1 MDKFYDFT
9 NCELGHKQYGGS
21 DEKKT
26 IFMDGARYMLK
37 FPEKIPEE
45 KRNSLNSSSRNN
57 IFSEY
62 VACHIIEAFGIPV
75 QETLLGTYT
84 DSDGITR
91 NVVAC
96 KDFCTDG
103 YELNEFEKYKSSYR
117 INFKNVQ
124 YPDIDDVI
132 DAICK
137 YENEIKDEAI
147 ERFWDTFALDTLLGN
162 FDRHT
167 GNWGYLYND
176 NRTEDRIKNAPI
188 YDCGSCLYP
197 MASDHGMEII
207 LTDRNKIDERI
218 YTFPK
223 TAFAFDG
230 SQLSYQDFFE
240 LDYAKKNPDV
250 KKSFV
255 KIAELYDKEK
265 IKSVI
270 DNTPAITD
278 ICRDFYVKMIQERY
292 DKLIIQNLE
301 QKFLIKAAKKDD
313 LTIPSD
319 QLTKKT
325 AKNMLGANKDN
336 VSKSLTASEA
346 RDRFKEGTP
355 KDNLKHKHE

>member
-1 MDKFYDFT
+1 
-9 NCELGHKQYGGS
+9 
-21 DEKKT
+21 
-26 IFMDGARYMLK
+26 
-37 FPEKIPEE
+37 
-45 KRNSLNSSSRNN
+45 
-57 IFSEY
+57 
-62 VACHIIEAFGIPV
+62 
-75 QETLLGTYT
+75 
-84 DSDGITR
+84 
-91 NVVAC
+91 
-96 KDFCTDG
+96 
-103 YELNEFEKYKSSYR
+103 
-117 INFKNVQ
+117 
-124 YPDIDDVI
+124 
-132 DAICK
+132 
-137 YENEIKDEAI
+137 
-147 ERFWDTFALDTLLGN
+147 
-162 FDRHT
+162 
-167 GNWGYLYND
+167 
-176 NRTEDRIKNAPI
+176 
-188 YDCGSCLYP
+188 
-197 MASDHGMEII
+197 MEII